1 MLVSLNKAV
10 KVSRPLNAV
19 LGLSGGEI
27 GSTRKVPLQVGKSR
41 RPRKNTGLGLV
52 LWFVK
57 GLTDQRWVFGC
68 LVDLS
73 KLNQRSLSL

>member
-27 GSTRKVPLQVGKSR
+27 GSTHKVPLQVGKSR

-52 LWFVK
+52 L
-57 GLTDQRWVFGC
+57 
-68 LVDLS
+68 
-73 KLNQRSLSL
+73 